1 MAPVGVDPWVDGKSV
16 VESTPAHQEKAPW
29 LLFRGTAVQPGVMP
43 TPPPPFART
52 TPLSEQHEVLVL
64 QLLELLNLAVLFS
77 GCL

>member
-1 MAPVGVDPWVDGKSV
+1 MGGWEVSGGVHPRPPREG
-16 VESTPAHQEKAPW
+16 PLA
-29 LLFRGTAVQPGVMP
+29 AVQGYSS
-43 TPPPPFART
+43 TTRRHANPPPPFART